1 MSFADILA
9 GAEPI
14 EGGFALDIPDGWK
27 QGRTAYGGFS
37 SALAHECARRL
48 APGMPPLRSAQVA
61 FVGPVTGRAEFRARL
76 LRQGRNA
83 SWVEV
88 QASCDGGVVYSA
100 TFVFM
105 GPVDSQLHLHDVTEP
120 RDIVPVG
127 KARDFTSMHAASFIA
142 NNFEVRF
149 ARPKQE
155 VPQPEVCWWVRVV
168 DRGGL
173 DPMTETLLVAD
184 ALPPGVLPLLR
195 SRAPISSM
203 TWQANYL
210 TAAPATQDGWWLL
223 ESIGDYAEKGC
234 SSQRMA
240 MWNAAGEA
248 VVSGMQSV
256 ALFG

>member
-1 MSFADILA
+1 MSFAQILA
-9 GAEPI
+9 TAEPL
-14 EGGFALDIPDGWK
+14 EGGFALDIPDRWK

-48 APGMPPLRSAQVA
+48 APDMPPLRSAQVA
-61 FVGPVTGRAEFRARL
+61 FVGPVAGRAEFRARI
-76 LRQGRNA
+76 LRRGRNA

-88 QASCDGGVVYSA
+88 QAACDGAVAYSA

-105 GPVDSQLHLHDVTEP
+105 GPVESALHLHDVPLPAGIT
-120 RDIVPVG
+120 PVG
-127 KARDFTSMHAASFIA
+127 QASDFASRMGPSFIA
-142 NNFEVRF
+142 GNFEVRF
-149 ARPKQE
+149 AKPRPAA
-155 VPQPEVCWWVRVV
+155 PMPEVCWWVRVGER
-168 DRGGL
+168 DGL

-184 ALPPGVLPLLR
+184 ALPPGVLPMLGAR
-195 SRAPISSM
+195 VPVSSM

-223 ESIGDYAEKGC
+223 QSVGDYAEKGC

-248 VVSGMQSV
+248 VISGMQSV